1 MEVKYKDCGREMEE
15 EEKAKRDI
23 PSFVGG
29 STALYVGHGVA
40 LLKQPVLSSDTSLRL
55 LRRGGVTTRTKP
67 NLTTLAR

>member
-1 MEVKYKDCGREMEE
+1 MEE
-15 EEKAKRDI
+15 KGTRMRKRDI
-23 PSFVGG
+23 PSLVGG

-40 LLKQPVLSSDTSLRL
+40 LLEEPVLSSDTSLRL